1 LVGLKSLFKGNLV
14 LTSALTG
21 CGKHGKMFLSVLDK
35 HAPIREKRVKSKP
48 NIPWLTNAIKKQIRE
63 RDRFKFPL
71 AV

>member
-1 LVGLKSLFKGNLV
+1 MEN
-14 LTSALTG
+14 
-21 CGKHGKMFLSVLDK
+21 FLSVLDK

-63 RDRFKFPL
+63 RDRFKLL